1 MSFKNKLQEF
11 CHKNDLTQPVYTT
24 VLDTQR
30 YISAV
35 RVGETHTATSRPFT
49 TKQAAETQAAEFLY
63 NDLLKTVKIRVDPN
77 RQPLILVDGNRC
89 SDVVMKIEEYIE
101 GLDLSNMY
109 IFVNHEYKPPR
120 GMKCTNIIRAST
132 ETKNASDV
140 ELIYKSRGL
149 YDGQIWVVIVTKNP
163 MMMALRGLLSET
175 LNVDVNIC
183 LEYKEVVGV
192 LTGWFQYKH

>member
-11 CHKNDLTQPVYTT
+11 CHKNDLAQPVYTT
-24 VLDTQR
+24 VLDAQR

-35 RVGETHTATSRPFT
+35 RVGKTHTATSRPFT

-63 NDLLKTVKIRVDPN
+63 NELLKTVKIRVDPN

-120 GMKCTNIIRAST
+120 GMKCVNIIRASA

-149 YDGQIWVVIVTKNP
+149 YDGQTRVVIITKNP
-163 MMMALRGLLSET
+163 MMMALVGLLKDSLGVE
-175 LNVDVNIC
+175 VVVCMD
-183 LEYKEVVGV
+183 YKEVGGV
-192 LTGWFQYKH
+192 MSGNSLS